1 MRRLV
6 HASVLLV
13 CLALAA
19 APGALAQPPTQPP
32 GAAGQAPPPPPP
44 GPPAPA
50 LRDIPGRV
58 KVFIDCSGFWNC
70 DSAYFRENLTFVD
83 HVRDRAVADVHILIT
98 GQRTGSGG
106 EEATLA
112 FIGRGPF
119 DRANDTLRYVAPPN
133 STADAIRQGLA
144 QQIKLGLVRY
154 VSHSAS
160 AGQMQIGV
168 SAAAPQAPEQP
179 KHDPWNYWV
188 MRVGVNGNVSG
199 ESSSTYESYS
209 GRASA
214 NRVTDAWK
222 INLSASASYRQS
234 SYDLGDDEWYVSV
247 TRGSSFDAL
256 VVKSLNKHWSA
267 GLRGEM
273 GSSTY
278 TNKDFY
284 VSAAP
289 AIEYNVFPYS
299 ESTRRSLT
307 LQYSIGVSSYDYREE
322 TIYGK
327 MSETLPDHSF
337 NVDVEAKQ
345 PWGQISASTNFSQY
359 LSSPDKY
366 RFQTFGAVDIRL
378 KKGLSFNVA
387 GGASRI
393 RDQIYLPAGEA
404 TDEEILVRQ
413 RQLKTSYSYSAYFG
427 ISYTFG
433 SIFNNIV
440 NPRFGGG
447 GGGMVMYY

>member
-1 MRRLV
+1 MRRCLSALTLMV
-6 HASVLLV
+6 WLVLLSSQ
-13 CLALAA
+13 AA
-19 APGALAQPPTQPP
+19 VAQPPGSP
-32 GAAGQAPPPPPP
+32 GQLPPPPP
-44 GPPAPA
+44 GPPPT
-50 LRDIPGRV
+50 LQDISGRV
-58 KVFIDCSGFWNC
+58 KVFIDCGGFWNC
-70 DSAYFRENLTFVD
+70 DTDYFRTVLTFVD
-83 HVRDRAVADVHILIT
+83 HVRDREVADVHILIT
-98 GQRTGSGG
+98 GQSTGSGG
-106 EEATLA
+106 QEATLA

-119 DRANDTLRYVAPPN
+119 DRANDQLRYVAPPN
-133 STADAIRQGLA
+133 STSDAIRQGLA
-144 QQIKLGLVRY
+144 AKMKLGLMRY
-154 VSHSAS
+154 VSHSAA
-160 AGQMQIGV
+160 AGTVQIGV
-168 SAAAPQAPEQP
+168 SATAPQAPEQP

-188 MRVGVNGNVSG
+188 MRVRVNGSVSG

-209 GRASA
+209 GGASA

-222 INLSASASYRQS
+222 VNLSTSASYRQS
-234 SYDLGDDEWYVSV
+234 SYDLGDDDWYVSV
-247 TRGSSFDAL
+247 SRSSSFDAL
-256 VVKSLNKHWSA
+256 VVKSLNTHWSA

-278 TNKDFY
+278 TNKTFFA
-284 VSAAP
+284 SAAP
-289 AIEYNVFPYS
+289 AIEYNFFPYS

-307 LQYSIGVSSYDYREE
+307 FQYSIGVGTYNYREE

-366 RFQTFGAVDIRL
+366 RFQSFGGVDIRL
-378 KKGLSFNVA
+378 KKGLSFNLS
-387 GGASRI
+387 GGGSWI
-393 RDQIYLPAGEA
+393 RDQLYLPAGEA
-404 TDEEILVRQ
+404 TTEEILVRQ

-447 GGGMVMYY
+447 SGGMVMYY